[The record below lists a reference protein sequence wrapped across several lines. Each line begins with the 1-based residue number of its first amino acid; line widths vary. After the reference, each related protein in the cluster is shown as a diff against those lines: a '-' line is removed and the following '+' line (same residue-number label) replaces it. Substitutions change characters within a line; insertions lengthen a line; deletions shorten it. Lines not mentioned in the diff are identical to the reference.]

1 MAYRTAG
8 IIFLCMASLALGA
21 LDTAAIDKVT
31 KKEVLDQQDLA
42 TIDSFVAAGI
52 QELLKTKDFSTIGN
66 VRLEIVARAH
76 SSQPSADIQY
86 NPQFITAIAKNLE
99 KAFADVAK
107 ISDADRQAKI
117 TLNLMILLDNLDNVQ
132 LANLALKMIDS
143 EDAAVRYWAVHAVT
157 NQKIIEQFNT
167 GKAPAAVA
175 RTIVER
181 LSARINVETSPYI
194 ILQIVQF
201 GGAVNMPQAQ
211 SLLMQTAD
219 MRLKKYQT
227 WTIDNI
233 SLDETVLRLLGE
245 KTAGSDKAAAASRFG
260 QLFSY
265 AMEFYIKGR
274 TGLDKAQKEQ
284 LASVLVQ
291 TESRVLPKLLGAPQS
306 GIKKAIEK
314 DTDQTL
320 LAEYKDLFGDGET
333 PGKLG
338 TALNIEYQNA
348 DGTKRVTPLPLPEKG
363 KK

>member
-1 MAYRTAG
+1 MTYRTAG
-8 IIFLCMASLALGA
+8 IIILCATSLTLGA
-21 LDTAAIDKVT
+21 LETTTIDKVT

-42 TIDSFVAAGI
+42 AIDSFVAAGI
-52 QELLKTKDFSTIGN
+52 QELLKSKDFSTIGN

-86 NPQFITAIAKNLE
+86 NPQFVAAAAKNLE
-99 KAFADVAK
+99 KAFAETAK
-107 ISDADRQAKI
+107 ISDADRQAKM

-132 LANLALKMIDS
+132 LADLALKMIDS
-143 EDAAVRYWAVHAVT
+143 EDAAVRYWAVHAIT

-175 RTIVER
+175 RTIAER
-181 LSARINVETSPYI
+181 LAARINVETSPYI
-194 ILQIVQF
+194 ISQVVQF
-201 GGAVNMPQAQ
+201 GAAVNIPQAQ

-227 WTIDNI
+227 WTVDNI

-245 KTAGSDKAAAASRFG
+245 KTVGADKAAAASRFG
-260 QLFSY
+260 QLLSY
-265 AMEFYIKGR
+265 AMELYIKGR
-274 TGLDKAQKEQ
+274 TSLDKAQKEQ

-291 TESRVLPKLLGAPQS
+291 TENRLLPKLLGTPQS
-306 GIKKAIEK
+306 GIKRAIEK

-320 LAEYKDLFGDGET
+320 MAEYKDLFGDGET
-333 PGKLG
+333 KGKLIA
-338 TALNIEYQNA
+338 ALNI
-348 DGTKRVTPLPLPEKG
+348 DRVTPLPELP